1 MTASEKISQLVRT
14 LGPTPT
20 TPDGLLV
27 LAYYMGR
34 EEAARRLCDE
44 HNKRVAAMRAAAD
57 QEHCHHVAHRVIT
70 AGGPDQIYSPDYA
83 GDVTSSAQRLSASE
97 EGSRGPHEN
106 GPRNNRVLN
115 AFRHLRKVH
124 SNPSIAIGQARSSLV
139 KVLFTSS

>member
-83 GDVTSSAQRLSASE
+83 GDVTSTFGGDEA
-97 EGSRGPHEN
+97 P
-106 GPRNNRVLN
+106 
-115 AFRHLRKVH
+115 
-124 SNPSIAIGQARSSLV
+124 
-139 KVLFTSS
+139 